1 MTPMDDAGTE
11 AVDARDHAT
20 VGIFLR
26 GLLMGAADVVPGV
39 SGGTMAFITGI
50 YGRLLAA
57 ISAADL
63 ALLRQFLRGDW
74 RGAWTRVDGLFL
86 TALLL
91 GIATS
96 ILSLARVI
104 THLLEAQP
112 LPLWAFFFGLILASA
127 FVLLRH
133 VQGWTAARVGGLLAG
148 ICTAAFIGLSPAL
161 SLPLALPSYF
171 LAGFIAICAMILP
184 GISGSFI
191 LVLLGMY
198 APVLAAI
205 ESLDFTRMAL
215 FAVGAGC
222 GLLAFA
228 RLLRRLLTDF
238 HATTLATLTGF
249 LAGSLPV
256 VWPWKMLRDDGTSTY
271 PVTPMEY
278 AISVGDSRLLLC
290 LGLVAFGFFAV
301 WLLES
306 RWGGLE
312 R

>member
-1 MTPMDDAGTE
+1 MSQIHE
-11 AVDARDHAT
+11 ARAET
-20 VGIFLR
+20 VGVRHHAPAGVFLR

-63 ALLRQFLRGDW
+63 ALLRQLLRGDW

-96 ILSLARVI
+96 ILSLARAI
-104 THLLEAQP
+104 THLLETQP
-112 LPLWAFFFGLILASA
+112 LPLWSFFFGLILASA

-133 VQGWTAARVGGLLAG
+133 VQDWAASRVGGLLAG
-148 ICTAAFIGLSPAL
+148 IAVAAFIGLSPAL
-161 SLPLALPSYF
+161 SLPLTLPSYF
-171 LAGFIAICAMILP
+171 LSGFLAICAMILP
-184 GISGSFI
+184 GVSGSFI

-198 APVLAAI
+198 APVLVAI
-205 ESLDFTRMAL
+205 ESLDLTRMGL
-215 FAVGAGC
+215 FALGAGC
-222 GLLAFA
+222 GLLVFS
-228 RLLRRLLTDF
+228 RLLRRLLSDF

-256 VWPWKMLRDDGTSTY
+256 VWPWKMLRGDGASAY

-278 AISVGDSRLLLC
+278 AASVGDSRLLLC